1 MKSQTKKQIP
11 GRCSGQAMVEFLLGL
26 VGIAVLV
33 AMLSQIN
40 LISAGDPLHGVLGH
54 TRMVVELRNEMAKQL
69 AENSNSSFEAGYLSN
84 WQSGSDGYVNT
95 ADDMPVSGN
104 ASSFLNTM
112 DSALSI
118 VDRPGLEEM
127 LTRYGQGFSENS
139 LLLFSGGSSGQMG
152 ESFGI
157 FRVENQ
163 TSISNELAVQRLVI
177 GSEFLL
183 LKHEIYM
190 PQINEIDGAS
200 GVVLN

>member
-1 MKSQTKKQIP
+1 
-11 GRCSGQAMVEFLLGL
+11 MVEFLLGL

-40 LISAGDPLHGVLGH
+40 VISAGDPSQGVLGH

-69 AENSNSSFEAGYLSN
+69 AENSNASFEAGYLSN
-84 WQSGSDGYVNT
+84 WRSGFDGLVNT
-95 ADDMPVSGN
+95 ADDAPVSGN

-118 VDRPGLEEM
+118 TDSPGLEEM

-139 LLLFSGGSSGQMG
+139 FMLFSGGSAGQMG
-152 ESFGI
+152 ESFGM

-163 TSISNELAVQRLVI
+163 TSISNELAVQRLVV

-200 GVVLN
+200 GVVVD